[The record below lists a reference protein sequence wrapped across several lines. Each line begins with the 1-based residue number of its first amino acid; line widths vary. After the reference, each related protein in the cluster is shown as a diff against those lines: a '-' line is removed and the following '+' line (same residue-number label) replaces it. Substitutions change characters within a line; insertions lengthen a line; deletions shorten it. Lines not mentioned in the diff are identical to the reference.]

1 VTLTLAAAC
10 KRRRAAARRARRR
23 GPRRALA
30 GGASCCGA
38 RARPR
43 DMRLAVQL
51 VLVRLLALRRVGLGL
66 GQHTLQEAGL
76 RRPER
81 A

>member
-1 VTLTLAAAC
+1 
-10 KRRRAAARRARRR
+10 
-23 GPRRALA
+23 
-30 GGASCCGA
+30 
-38 RARPR
+38 
-43 DMRLAVQL
+43 MRLAVQL